1 MKGNNMSKKYTI
13 EEIVDAIDLSCGDSG
28 KTSKEVISILETDV
42 EKNTEDYLKGKGK
55 GFNYKGQFITNPFIS
70 PCGRFDVNPKKYYGL
85 TEEQAKQYREE
96 KNNGTI

>member
-1 MKGNNMSKKYTI
+1 MI
-13 EEIVDAIDLSCGDSG
+13 IR
-28 KTSKEVISILETDV
+28 
-42 EKNTEDYLKGKGK
+42 KNEK

>member
-1 MKGNNMSKKYTI
+1 MI
-13 EEIVDAIDLSCGDSG
+13 P
-28 KTSKEVISILETDV
+28 KELIIIILGCV
-42 EKNTEDYLKGKGK
+42 VMGLIMYREDYKRKKEQQSYWKNQK

>member
-1 MKGNNMSKKYTI
+1 MSKLTYKKAI
-13 EEIVDAIDLSCGDSG
+13 AELIKNADAFNKEE
-28 KTSKEVISILETDV
+28 ERQ
-42 EKNTEDYLKGKGK
+42 EKAKK